1 MAREDSEAGLGRPAV
16 RARLHFAITTH
27 ERSMASEHDIA
38 FPTLIP
44 RQLEQLA
51 ARGRERPVRAGDVL
65 FREGDRD
72 FGFFV
77 VLEGAVAIVVQA
89 DEGERQV
96 TVHRAGQFTGDVDAL
111 TGRSVVVRARVVEDG
126 RVLALTTDELRHAVD
141 EIAELGTTLV
151 KAFIMRREM
160 LLGTGSVG
168 VTIIGSRFSPEAH
181 RLRDFAG
188 RNLIPFR
195 WLDLEADSQAE
206 AILRQLNVPASAT
219 PLVLGRE
226 GQFYSKPSIEGFA
239 RCAGLTQ
246 VLSEEHVHD
255 LIVVGAGP
263 AGLAASVYA
272 ASEGLDVLATEAL
285 AAGGQAGTS
294 SRIENYLG
302 FPAGISGAELT
313 RNALVQAQ
321 RFGARVT
328 VPAQVRALGIDG
340 GDRIV
345 TLMDGTRLRSRCV
358 LVSSG
363 VQYRRLDVPRFGD
376 FEGAGIY
383 YAATEMEAR
392 LCRGERVVVVG
403 GGNSAGQAIVF
414 LAGQAK
420 HVDVLLRGHDLGA
433 RMSRYL
439 VDRIERLPNVT
450 VHLGATVAGL
460 EGNGR
465 LARVRARTGQGELG
479 FDTSSLFLFIGAT
492 PNSEWL
498 RGCVALDG
506 HGFVLTGPAL
516 PAETAE
522 HEGWRAAGRRP
533 FLLETSLPGVFAA
546 GDVRSGS
553 VKRCASAV
561 GEGSMSVM
569 FVHAH
574 LARAAA

>member
-1 MAREDSEAGLGRPAV
+1 
-16 RARLHFAITTH
+16 
-27 ERSMASEHDIA
+27 MASERDIA
-38 FPTLIP
+38 FPILTE
-44 RQLEQLA
+44 RQLEQLG
-51 ARGRERPVRAGDVL
+51 ARGRERPVRAGEIL

-77 VLEGAVAIVVQA
+77 VLEGAVEIIAHT
-89 DEGERQV
+89 EGGERQV
-96 TVHRAGQFTGDVDAL
+96 TVHRVGQFTGDVDAL
-111 TGRSVVVRARVVEDG
+111 TGRSVVAMGRVLEDG
-126 RVLALTTDELRHAVD
+126 RVLALNSDELRHAVD
-141 EIAELGTTLV
+141 EMPELGSTLI
-151 KAFIMRREM
+151 KAFIVRREM
-160 LLGTGSVG
+160 LVGSGWVG

-181 RLRDFAG
+181 RLRDFAS
-188 RNLIPFR
+188 RNMVPFK
-195 WLDLEADSQAE
+195 WLDLETDSQAE
-206 AILRQLNVPASAT
+206 AILRELKVPASAT

-246 VLSEEHVHD
+246 SLNEEHVYD
-255 LIVVGAGP
+255 VIVVGAGP

-328 VPAQVRALGIDG
+328 VPCRVRSLGIDG

-345 TLMDGTRLRSRCV
+345 TLLDGTRLRSRCV

-363 VQYRRLDVPRFGD
+363 VQYGRLEVSRFGD

-392 LCRGERVVVVG
+392 LCRGEDVVVVG

-414 LAGQAK
+414 LADQAK
-420 HVDVLLRGHDLGA
+420 RVDVLLRGHDLGA
-433 RMSRYL
+433 KMSRYL

-450 VHLGATVAGL
+450 VHLGTNVVGL
-460 EGNGR
+460 EGNGHLSRVEARKGDR
-465 LARVRARTGQGELG
+465 LLG
-479 FDTSSLFLFIGAT
+479 FDTSSLFLFIGAS

-498 RGCVALDG
+498 RGCVALDR

-522 HEGWRAAGRRP
+522 SERWKAASRRP
-533 FLLETSLPGVFAA
+533 FMLETSLPGVFAA

-561 GEGSMSVM
+561 GEGSMAVM
-569 FVHAH
+569 FMHAH

>member
-1 MAREDSEAGLGRPAV
+1 
-16 RARLHFAITTH
+16 
-27 ERSMASEHDIA
+27 
-38 FPTLIP
+38 
-44 RQLEQLA
+44 
-51 ARGRERPVRAGDVL
+51 VRAGEIL

-77 VLEGAVAIVVQA
+77 VLEGAVEIVA
-89 DEGERQV
+89 HTDGGERQV
-96 TVHRAGQFTGDVDAL
+96 TVHRVGQFTGDVDAL
-111 TGRSVVVRARVVEDG
+111 TGRSVVVMARVLEDG
-126 RVLALTTDELRHAVD
+126 RVLALSSAELRHAVD
-141 EIAELGTTLV
+141 EIAELGSTLV

-160 LLGTGSVG
+160 LLGSGWVG

-188 RNLIPFR
+188 RNMIPFK
-195 WLDLEADSQAE
+195 WLDLETDSQAE
-206 AILRQLNVPASAT
+206 AILRELKVPASAT

-226 GQFYSKPSIEGFA
+226 GQFFSKPSIEGFA

-246 VLSEEHVHD
+246 SLNEEHVYD
-255 LIVVGAGP
+255 VIVVGAGP

-328 VPAQVRALGIDG
+328 VPCRVRSLGIDG

-363 VQYRRLDVPRFGD
+363 VEYGRLDVPLFGD

-392 LCRGERVVVVG
+392 LCRGEEVVVVG

-414 LAGQAK
+414 LADQAK
-420 HVDVLLRGHDLGA
+420 RVDVLLRGNDLGA
-433 RMSRYL
+433 KMSRYL

-450 VHLGATVAGL
+450 VHCGANVVGL
-460 EGNGR
+460 EGNGH
-465 LARVRARTGQGELG
+465 LARVEARRGDEVLG
-479 FDTSSLFLFIGAT
+479 FDTSSLFLFIGAS

-498 RGCVALDG
+498 RGCVALDRN
-506 HGFVLTGPAL
+506 GFVLTGPAL
-516 PAETAE
+516 PPETSE
-522 HEGWRAAGRRP
+522 SERWRAAGRRP
-533 FLLETSLPGVFAA
+533 FMLETSLPGVFAA

-561 GEGSMSVM
+561 GEGSMAVM
-569 FVHAH
+569 FMHAH